1 MKQHIDTAPVW
12 ESYRQDCECPMCLL
26 HARAENANVSYFL
39 GESVM
44 EPSQRAMC
52 VAFCMAVLSPI
63 MAEIGKHLPEG
74 GGKDAA

>member
-1 MKQHIDTAPVW
+1 MTEFLTSNEWYWRLGRTIVQGVLGVVVANIDLIVGA
-12 ESYRQDCECPMCLL
+12 C
-26 HARAENANVSYFL
+26 
-39 GESVM
+39 VM

-52 VAFCMAVLSPI
+52 VAVCMAVLSPI

>member
-1 MKQHIDTAPVW
+1 MTEFLTSNEWYWRLGRTIVQGVLGVVVANIDLIVGA
-12 ESYRQDCECPMCLL
+12 C
-26 HARAENANVSYFL
+26 
-39 GESVM
+39 VM
-44 EPSQRAMC
+44 EPRQRAMC